1 MGRKFLK
8 RRVILAKMKYFW
20 IFTALVLLM
29 SALADWQKT
38 LRALEIA
45 LRRFLSILPAFLE
58 MIVLVSVV
66 LALVPPRLLLGLLG
80 GEGRV
85 LGMGI
90 AAVVGSVTVMPG
102 FIAFPLCGIL
112 LKRGVPYMV
121 LSAFSTTLMMVGVLS
136 YPVEREYFGPRVT
149 VLRNLLAFLIAL
161 AVAVATGLAFREL

>member
-1 MGRKFLK
+1 MEYL
-8 RRVILAKMKYFW
+8 W
-20 IFTALVLLM
+20 IFTALALTV
-29 SALADWQKT
+29 SALADRKRT
-38 LRALEIA
+38 LRALKIS
-45 LRRFLSILPAFLE
+45 LKKFLFILPAFLE
-58 MIVLVSVV
+58 MIFLVS
-66 LALVPPRLLLGLLG
+66 LALAVVPPRLLLGLLG
-80 GEGRV
+80 GKGKL